1 MPVIGLV
8 TGVSARRQWDQAA
21 ALKDEV
27 AKTKSRGLN
36 DLSELIIVSPIGW
49 GIGGWLLLKNYCVST
64 INS

>member
-49 GIGGWLLLKNYCVST
+49 GIGGWLT
-64 INS
+64 T